1 MKKKYS
7 QYLYPAIFIRD
18 EEDGSYQV
26 IFPDLNIYTD
36 ARNLSEAYL
45 SAKELLRVFLTYA
58 FKYDTDFNLPSK
70 YEDLLPKCREN
81 ETIMYVDAY
90 AE

>member
-1 MKKKYS
+1 MKKKFS

-18 EEDGSYQV
+18 EENGSYQV
-26 IFPDLNIYTD
+26 VFPDLNIYTE
-36 ARNLSEAYL
+36 AENLSVAYL
-45 SAKELLRVFLTYA
+45 AAKDLLKVFLSYA
-58 FKYDTDFNLPSK
+58 FRYDTDFNLPSR
-70 YEDLLPKCREN
+70 YEDILPRCKEN

>member
-1 MKKKYS
+1 MKKKFS

-18 EEDGSYQV
+18 EENGSYQV
-26 IFPDLNIYTD
+26 VFPDLNIYTE
-36 ARNLSEAYL
+36 AENLSVAYL
-45 SAKELLRVFLTYA
+45 AAKDLLKVFLSYA
-58 FKYDTDFNLPSK
+58 FRYDTDFNLPSR
-70 YEDLLPKCREN
+70 YEDLLPRCKEN